1 MRTVLEVLSSVG
13 LITTTS
19 TSDSECVSEYTFSA
33 SGDERE
39 NQRMS
44 TRIDLGLELL

>member
-19 TSDSECVSEYTFSA
+19 TSDSECVSEYIFLPLA
-33 SGDERE
+33 MKEKIRE
-39 NQRMS
+39 
-44 TRIDLGLELL
+44 